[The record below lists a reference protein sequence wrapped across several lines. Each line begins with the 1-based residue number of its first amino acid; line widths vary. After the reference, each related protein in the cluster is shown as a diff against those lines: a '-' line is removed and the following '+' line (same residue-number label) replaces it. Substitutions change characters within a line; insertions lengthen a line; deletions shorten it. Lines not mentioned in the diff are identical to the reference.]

1 MLPER
6 TLPKEIIEAFSK
18 IDVPNISDA
27 MDRLGIYGALSRIKA
42 VIPHSRMCGQAF
54 TVHFAPSGIIK
65 GTVGDYFDDILPG
78 EVAVLDNNGREDCAV
93 WGDIVSIY
101 AARRGIAGTLIDGVC
116 RDIQILRERNYPV
129 FSKGTYMVSGRDRV
143 YADRVGVTVS
153 IAGIQVNPGDLIC
166 GDGNGAV
173 VVPFERAEEVLKT
186 ALEIEAAEKEIIERL
201 NAGMSFL
208 EASRQT

>member
-27 MDRLGIYGALSRIKA
+27 M
-42 VIPHSRMCGQAF
+42 
-54 TVHFAPSGIIK
+54 
-65 GTVGDYFDDILPG
+65 
-78 EVAVLDNNGREDCAV
+78 N
-93 WGDIVSIY
+93 
-101 AARRGIAGTLIDGVC
+101 
-116 RDIQILRERNYPV
+116 
-129 FSKGTYMVSGRDRV
+129 
-143 YADRVGVTVS
+143 RVGVTVS

-173 VVPFERAEEVLKT
+173 AVPFERAEEVLKT

-208 EASRQT
+208 EASRQI